1 MVKSRI
7 GSSYILIGN
16 GGCGKTQTAVQ
27 FFALDVV
34 NGPRV
39 RVWVTAS
46 SRQSI
51 TSTYAEAAQR
61 LHLCQADCQEDDA
74 ASFFLQWCGST
85 QSLWIVVLDDVRD
98 PVDVRGLWPKGKTGR
113 VMMTT
118 RRRDINYHGTERIQ
132 IGVFEPSEANAY
144 LSERLAQSKDEA
156 RPDALTGAKILCHT
170 LGYLPLALAQAASYL
185 IYAGETCES
194 YQELFKQNR
203 MRLSRVFPAHALADD
218 YSETVATTW
227 SLGLSIADSMAPVGL
242 ARPALDLAS
251 LLHSDGIPEKI
262 WTSNEGVGYMASCRQ
277 DSDSSQENVS
287 PEEGRL
293 ALRNLNLLSLITHD
307 PDPTHTLHSVRVH
320 NLVQLATLSAY
331 DGTFPTQ
338 LMESAGKTLR
348 TLLKVSP
355 LDRTVRRNAEALMAN
370 VGDQLFATEAWNLEE
385 GLIDGLLAGGRK
397 SEAVERSKSFIARVE
412 NSRGTRSR
420 EALDARWHGASV
432 SRDVGDSSHA
442 ISELQ
447 FLLEAFT
454 RMETY
459 DGGYSVTRLR
469 RELYDMLADQGKA
482 ATATEEIQD
491 LLAEKQEELR
501 RPTNWHQ
508 ILGTKTRI

>member
-1 MVKSRI
+1 
-7 GSSYILIGN
+7 
-16 GGCGKTQTAVQ
+16 
-27 FFALDVV
+27 
-34 NGPRV
+34 
-39 RVWVTAS
+39 
-46 SRQSI
+46 
-51 TSTYAEAAQR
+51 
-61 LHLCQADCQEDDA
+61 
-74 ASFFLQWCGST
+74 
-85 QSLWIVVLDDVRD
+85 
-98 PVDVRGLWPKGKTGR
+98 
-113 VMMTT
+113 
-118 RRRDINYHGTERIQ
+118 
-132 IGVFEPSEANAY
+132 
-144 LSERLAQSKDEA
+144 
-156 RPDALTGAKILCHT
+156 
-170 LGYLPLALAQAASYL
+170 
-185 IYAGETCES
+185 
-194 YQELFKQNR
+194 
-203 MRLSRVFPAHALADD
+203 
-218 YSETVATTW
+218 
-227 SLGLSIADSMAPVGL
+227 
-242 ARPALDLAS
+242 
-251 LLHSDGIPEKI
+251 
-262 WTSNEGVGYMASCRQ
+262 
-277 DSDSSQENVS
+277 
-287 PEEGRL
+287 
-293 ALRNLNLLSLITHD
+293 
-307 PDPTHTLHSVRVH
+307 
-320 NLVQLATLSAY
+320 
-331 DGTFPTQ
+331 
-338 LMESAGKTLR
+338 
-348 TLLKVSP
+348 
-355 LDRTVRRNAEALMAN
+355 MAN